1 MPRERHGG
9 VRKRC
14 GCPRRVWPKCPHA
27 WHLNFKWKG
36 AHHRLS
42 LDREVGH
49 PITNKTDA
57 LAEAERLRT
66 AIRAGEFPVPAPVVA
81 PAGIT
86 DQAAPLT
93 FDQFAKVWSERRG
106 SQLVRPRD
114 NTYRLST
121 IGAFVLPGTVP
132 PLTFGAKPLAALTTD
147 DVEAFRDARK
157 AAGLS
162 AVTVNHDLKLL
173 RKMFNWGIRKGY
185 LERTP
190 FKIGT
195 EPAISLDKETPR
207 AWRFA
212 GEDDEQRLLKACD
225 PHLHAVV
232 VALLDTACRVGEIL
246 TLQWRNVN
254 LVRRELVIEAAKAK
268 TRTARIVPI
277 STRLLG
283 VLELRRHDAAG
294 EEFGPDAYV
303 FGNAVGELVTSIREP
318 WHAAREAAGF
328 PGLQLRDLRH
338 EAGSRFDEAGVPIN
352 YVSKILGH
360 TNLTTTSRYL
370 NIHRRGLQSAMQT
383 LERHREE
390 QKQERERQEQER
402 VAQALHAGADSAP
415 ASVPQL
421 EEAPAGKQ
429 LPS

>member
-1 MPRERHGG
+1 MRKQNGG

-14 GCPRRVWPKCPHA
+14 ACARRLWPKCPHS
-27 WHLNFKWKG
+27 WHFNFKWKG
-36 AHHRLS
+36 VHHRLS

-49 PITNKTDA
+49 PITSKSEA
-57 LAEAERLRT
+57 MAEADRLRS
-66 AIRAGEFPVPAPVVA
+66 AIRSGEYPRPVMESAPATVA
-81 PAGIT
+81 P
-86 DQAAPLT
+86 LS
-93 FDQFAKVWSERRG
+93 FSQFAVIWKERRG
-106 SQLVRPRD
+106 AQLVRPRD
-114 NTYRLST
+114 NAYRLKT
-121 IGAFVLPGTVP
+121 IEAFVLPGTSP
-132 PLTFGAKPLAALTTD
+132 PLTFGAKSLAAITTD

-157 AAGLS
+157 AAQLS
-162 AVTVNHDLKLL
+162 PVTVNHDLKLL

-185 LERTP
+185 LERTA
-190 FKIGT
+190 FKTGT

-212 GEDDEQRLLKACD
+212 GEDDEQRLLRACE

-232 VALLDTACRVGEIL
+232 LALLDTACRVGEIL

-254 LVRRELVIEAAKAK
+254 IARNELVIEAAKAK

-277 STRLLG
+277 SKRLLA

-303 FGNAVGELVTSIREP
+303 FGNGVGEQVTSIRDE

-338 EAGSRFDEAGVPIN
+338 EAGSRFDEAGVPTN

-370 NIHRRGLQSAMQT
+370 NIHRRGLQAAMQT
-383 LERHREE
+383 LERHRE
-390 QKQERERQEQER
+390 QQEQER
-402 VAQALHAGADSAP
+402 EEQKRVARSLHTDAESAP
-415 ASVPQL
+415 ANVPAHEQ
-421 EEAPAGKQ
+421 APASKQ